1 LDTEQLRERVAG
13 FPHWHYEFDLQGVR
27 TPITNPEFANRH
39 RERKRYLF
47 DPLVRLCGGSLTG
60 KRVLDLGCNAG
71 FWSLAAL
78 EAGADF
84 VLGVEGRQ
92 MYIDQAD
99 LVFETKGVDR
109 ARYRFLVGDLFSL
122 DLHGDAPFDIVLCLG
137 LLYHVSK
144 PMSLFERI
152 GSWNTD
158 ILLID
163 TTVSLLPG
171 AHLRIIEEKPDEPLT
186 AVDHV
191 IAFVPTRQAVA
202 KLAQEVGY
210 SVAMLRP
217 RFGSWEGAGDYRV
230 GSRRA
235 FVCSKQTSLEGL
247 DAESIRMTPLD
258 YAALAGHTAL
268 REAGRLRRS
277 LKERGLSFGPSRGL
291 PPRR

>member
-1 LDTEQLRERVAG
+1 MDTEQLRERVAG

-47 DPLVRLCGGSLTG
+47 DPLVRLSGGSLEG

-84 VLGVEGRQ
+84 VLGVEGRKL
-92 MYIDQAD
+92 YVDQAE
-99 LVFETKGVDR
+99 LVFEAKSIDR

-122 DLHGDAPFDIVLCLG
+122 DLDAAAPFDIVLCLG

-152 GSWNTD
+152 SSWNKD
-158 ILLID
+158 ILLVD
-163 TTVSLLPG
+163 TTLSLLPG

-191 IAFVPTRQAVA
+191 IAFVPTREAVA
-202 KLAQEVGY
+202 KLAREVGY

-217 RFGSWEGAGDYRV
+217 RFESWEGAGDYRV

-235 FVCSKQTSLEGL
+235 FVCSKQTPLEGV
-247 DAESIRMTPLD
+247 DAEPIRVSPLD
-258 YAALAGHTAL
+258 YVAWAGDAVL
-268 REAGRLRRS
+268 GEAGRLRRS
-277 LKERGLSFGPSRGL
+277 LRQRGLSFGP
-291 PPRR
+291 

>member
-13 FPHWHYEFDLQGVR
+13 FPHWHYEFDLEGVR
-27 TPITNPEFANRH
+27 TPISNPEFANRH

-47 DPLVRLCGGSLTG
+47 DPLVRLCGGSLEG

-71 FWSLAAL
+71 FWSLAAV

-92 MYIDQAD
+92 LYVDQAE
-99 LVFETKGVDR
+99 LVFEAKGVDG
-109 ARYRFLVGDLFSL
+109 ARFRFLVGDLFSL
-122 DLHGDAPFDIVLCLG
+122 DLGGDAPFDIVLCLG

-158 ILLID
+158 LLVID
-163 TTVSLLPG
+163 TTLSLLPG

-186 AVDHV
+186 AIDHV

-202 KLAQEVGY
+202 KLAGEVGY

-217 RFGSWEGAGDYRV
+217 RFDNWEGAGDYRV

-235 FVCSKQTSLEGL
+235 FFCSKQTPLEGL
-247 DAESIRMTPLD
+247 DAEPIRVSPLD
-258 YAALAGHTAL
+258 YVALAGDTVLA
-268 REAGRLRRS
+268 EAGRLRRS
-277 LKERGLSFGPSRGL
+277 LKERGLSFGS
-291 PPRR
+291 

>member
-1 LDTEQLRERVAG
+1 MDTDQLRERVAA

-27 TPITNPEFANRH
+27 TPITNPDFANRH

-47 DPLVRLCGGSLTG
+47 DPLVRLCGGSLAG

-71 FWSLAAL
+71 FWSLAAV

-92 MYIDQAD
+92 LYVDQAE
-99 LVFETKGVDR
+99 LVFAAKGVDR

-122 DLHGDAPFDIVLCLG
+122 DLGGDAPFDIVLCLG

-158 ILLID
+158 LLVID
-163 TTVSLLPG
+163 TTLSLLPG
-171 AHLRIIEEKPDEPLT
+171 ANLRIIEEKPDEPLT

-202 KLAQEVGY
+202 
-210 SVAMLRP
+210 MLRP
-217 RFGSWEGAGDYRV
+217 RFDSWEGAGDYRV

-235 FVCSKQTSLEGL
+235 FFCSKHTPLEGL
-247 DAESIRMTPLD
+247 DAEPIRVNPLD
-258 YAALAGHTAL
+258 YVALAGDTVLAG
-268 REAGRLRRS
+268 AGRLRRS
-277 LKERGLSFGPSRGL
+277 LKERGLSFGS
-291 PPRR
+291 

>member
-1 LDTEQLRERVAG
+1 MDTDQLRERIAG

-47 DPLVRLCGGSLTG
+47 DPLVRLCGGSLAG

-78 EAGADF
+78 DAGADF
-84 VLGVEGRQ
+84 ILGVEGRQ
-92 MYIDQAD
+92 MYTDQAE
-99 LVFETKGVDR
+99 LVFEAKGVDR
-109 ARYRFLVGDLFSL
+109 DRYRFFVGDLFEL
-122 DLHGDAPFDIVLCLG
+122 DLDREAPFDIVLCLG

-152 GSWNTD
+152 GAWNTD
-158 ILLID
+158 ILLVD
-163 TTVSLLPG
+163 TTLALLPG
-171 AHLRIIEEKPDEPLT
+171 SYLRIVEEKPEDRLT
-186 AVDHV
+186 AVDHMIV
-191 IAFVPTRQAVA
+191 FVPTRQAVA
-202 KLAQEVGY
+202 KLAREVGY
-210 SVAMLRP
+210 SVVMLRP
-217 RFGSWEGAGDYRV
+217 RFRSWEGAGDYQV

-235 FVCSKQTSLEGL
+235 FVCSKQTPLEGL
-247 DAESIRMTPLD
+247 DAEPIRASPLD
-258 YAALAGHTAL
+258 YAAWAGHSVL

-277 LKERGLSFGPSRGL
+277 LEERGLSFGPSRGL

>member
-1 LDTEQLRERVAG
+1 LDTDQLRRRVAD

-27 TPITNPEFANRH
+27 TPIANPEFANRH

-47 DPLVRLCGGSLTG
+47 DPLVRLCGGSLEG

-92 MYIDQAD
+92 TYIDQAE
-99 LVFETKGVDR
+99 LVFEANAVDR

-122 DLHGDAPFDIVLCLG
+122 DLQGDAPFDIVLCLG

-152 GSWNTD
+152 GAWSSD
-158 ILLID
+158 ILVID
-163 TTVSLLPG
+163 TTLSLLPG
-171 AHLRIIEEKPDEPLT
+171 AHLRIVEEKPDEPLT

-202 KLAQEVGY
+202 KLAREVGY

-217 RFGSWEGAGDYRV
+217 RFASWEGAGDYRV

-235 FVCSKQTSLEGL
+235 FVCSKQTPLEGL
-247 DAESIRMTPLD
+247 DVEPIRVNPLD
-258 YAALAGHTAL
+258 YAAWAGHSVL

-277 LKERGLSFGPSRGL
+277 
-291 PPRR
+291 

>member
-1 LDTEQLRERVAG
+1 MDTDQLRERVAG
-13 FPHWHYEFDLQGVR
+13 FPHWHYEFDLQGIR

-47 DPLVRLCGGSLTG
+47 DPLVRLCGGSLEG

-78 EAGADF
+78 DAGADF

-92 MYIDQAD
+92 MYIDQAE
-99 LVFETKGVDR
+99 LVFEAKGVDR
-109 ARYRFLVGDLFSL
+109 ARYRFLVGDLFGL
-122 DLHGDAPFDIVLCLG
+122 DVDDGASFDVVLCLG

-152 GSWNTD
+152 SSCNTD
-158 ILLID
+158 ILLVD
-163 TTVSLLPG
+163 TTLSLLPG
-171 AHLRIIEEKPDEPLT
+171 AHLRVIEEKPEDRLA

-202 KLAQEVGY
+202 KLAREVGY

-217 RFGSWEGAGDYRV
+217 RFASWEGAGDYRI

-235 FVCSKQTSLEGL
+235 FVCSKETPLGGL
-247 DAESIRMTPLD
+247 DAEPIRVGPLD
-258 YAALAGHTAL
+258 YAALVGHSAL

-277 LKERGLSFGPSRGL
+277 LKERALNFGPSRGL

>member
-1 LDTEQLRERVAG
+1 LDTDQLRQRVAG

-39 RERKRYLF
+39 RERKRYFF
-47 DPLVRLCGGSLTG
+47 DPLVRLCGGSLAG

-84 VLGVEGRQ
+84 VLGIEGRQ
-92 MYIDQAD
+92 MYVDQAQ
-99 LVFETKGVDR
+99 LVFEAKGVDR
-109 ARYRFLVGDLFSL
+109 EHYRFLVGDLFTC
-122 DLHGDAPFDIVLCLG
+122 DLETEAPFDIVLCLG

-152 GSWNTD
+152 SSWNTD
-158 ILLID
+158 ILLVD
-163 TTVSLLPG
+163 TTLSMLPG
-171 AHLRIIEEKPDEPLT
+171 AYLRVTEEKPEDRLT

-191 IAFVPTRQAVA
+191 TVFIPTRQSVA
-202 KLAQEVGY
+202 KLAREVGY

-217 RFGSWEGAGDYRV
+217 RFGSWEGAADYRV

-235 FVCSKQTSLEGL
+235 FVCSKQTPLEGL
-247 DAESIRMTPLD
+247 DAEPIRVSPLD
-258 YAALAGHTAL
+258 YAASAGHSVL

>member
-1 LDTEQLRERVAG
+1 MDTEQLRERVAG

-47 DPLVRLCGGSLTG
+47 DPLVRLCGGSLEG

-84 VLGVEGRQ
+84 VLGVEGRKL
-92 MYIDQAD
+92 YVDQAE
-99 LVFETKGVDR
+99 LVFEAKSIDR

-122 DLHGDAPFDIVLCLG
+122 DLDAAAPFDIVLCLG

-152 GSWNTD
+152 SSWNKD
-158 ILLID
+158 ILLVD
-163 TTVSLLPG
+163 TTLSLLPG

-191 IAFVPTRQAVA
+191 IAFVPTREAVA
-202 KLAQEVGY
+202 KLAREVGY

-217 RFGSWEGAGDYRV
+217 RFESWEGAGDYRV

-235 FVCSKQTSLEGL
+235 FVCSKQTPLEGV
-247 DAESIRMTPLD
+247 DAEPIRVSPLD
-258 YAALAGHTAL
+258 YVAWAGDAML
-268 REAGRLRRS
+268 GEAGRLRRS
-277 LKERGLSFGPSRGL
+277 LRQRGLSFGS
-291 PPRR
+291 

>member
-1 LDTEQLRERVAG
+1 MDTEQLRERVAG

-27 TPITNPEFANRH
+27 TPISNPEFANRH

-47 DPLVRLCGGSLTG
+47 DPLVRLCGGSLEG

-92 MYIDQAD
+92 MYVDQAD

-109 ARYRFLVGDLFSL
+109 ARYRFLVGDLFNL
-122 DLHGDAPFDIVLCLG
+122 DLGRDAPFDIVLCLG

-152 GSWNTD
+152 AGWNTD
-158 ILLID
+158 LLLID
-163 TTVSLLPG
+163 TTLSLLPG
-171 AHLRIIEEKPDEPLT
+171 AHLRIVGEKPEGPLT

-202 KLAQEVGY
+202 KLAREVGY

-217 RFGSWEGAGDYRV
+217 RFGSWEGAGDYLV

-235 FVCSKQTSLEGL
+235 FVCSKQTSLDGL
-247 DAESIRMTPLD
+247 ETEPIRVSPLN
-258 YAALAGHTAL
+258 YALAAAQ
-268 REAGRLRRS
+268 RVWQKAGRLRRS
-277 LKERGLSFGPSRGL
+277 LQERGLSSGP
-291 PPRR
+291 

>member
-1 LDTEQLRERVAG
+1 MDTEQLRERVAG

-47 DPLVRLCGGSLTG
+47 DPLVRLCGGSLEG

-84 VLGVEGRQ
+84 VLGVEGRKL
-92 MYIDQAD
+92 YVDQAE
-99 LVFETKGVDR
+99 LVFEAKSIDR

-122 DLHGDAPFDIVLCLG
+122 DLDAAAPFDIVLCLG

-152 GSWNTD
+152 SSWNKD
-158 ILLID
+158 ILLVD
-163 TTVSLLPG
+163 TTLSLLPG

-191 IAFVPTRQAVA
+191 IAFVPTREAVA
-202 KLAQEVGY
+202 KLAREVGY

-217 RFGSWEGAGDYRV
+217 RFESWEGAGDYRV

-235 FVCSKQTSLEGL
+235 FVCSKQTPLEGV
-247 DAESIRMTPLD
+247 DAEPIRVSPLD
-258 YAALAGHTAL
+258 YVAWAGDAVL
-268 REAGRLRRS
+268 GEAGRLRRS
-277 LKERGLSFGPSRGL
+277 LRQRGLSFGP
-291 PPRR
+291 